1 VGVSDIT
8 EIMQDCRDPT
18 GGGNAGCREARIKGV
33 DYGARSEKY
42 RRSQIQ
48 ALPFSESTRR
58 IATHGK
64 TQLYRQARSVKV
76 RYRQADKICIDPLY
90 LFACALLWHKHADA
104 GAGWELVR
112 GMKSAEPGA
121 RIATTLLAETKDL
134 QLRVRELR
142 RTLANPGTQAPESVA
157 PTREVGEVVATMNT
171 PYGLEII
178 ENCVSCKLRQ
188 GKWFCGLSS
197 DVLKSFSASSHLS
210 TYPGG
215 AVLFV
220 EGQMP
225 RGGLVLCSGKVKLS
239 TTSRDGKVLNLKMA
253 VPGEAL
259 GLSAVISG
267 TPYELTAETAGPC
280 QVNFI
285 DRESLM
291 KLLDKYGELGLHS
304 AQALSREF
312 QSAYRDIH
320 DWCWLVPPQQAGSVA
335 PLVERWAR
343 AETGISEVRIRS
355 SLTHEEIAQMIGSS
369 RETVTRLLS
378 ELKKKELIRL
388 EGSTLVIRNRT
399 ALEALAA

>member
-1 VGVSDIT
+1 MLVTGRDQ
-8 EIMQDCRDPT
+8 EQD
-18 GGGNAGCREARIKGV
+18 
-33 DYGARSEKY
+33 
-42 RRSQIQ
+42 RRNRMG
-48 ALPFSESTRR
+48 ALPFNGLTQTVAIQGEGQRR
-58 IATHGK
+58 PKARCAK
-64 TQLYRQARSVKV
+64 TDGGQLA
-76 RYRQADKICIDPLY
+76 KIGIDPLY
-90 LFACALLWHKHADA
+90 LLGCALLWHKNGEA

-112 GMKSAEPGA
+112 ALNSAEPGA
-121 RIATTLLAETKDL
+121 RVATVMLARTKNL
-134 QLRVRELR
+134 QVHDREPSRVLVSPSTPPPLR
-142 RTLANPGTQAPESVA
+142 QSSI
-157 PTREVGEVVATMNT
+157 REVSEVVATMNT

-188 GKWFCGLSS
+188 DKWFCGLSP
-197 DVLKSFSASSHLS
+197 DVLKSFSAVSHLN

-239 TTSRDGKVLNLKMA
+239 TTSRDGKVLILKMA

-285 DRESLM
+285 DRDALM

-320 DWCWLVPPQQAGSVA
+320 ELVLARSSAGKLARLLLSWSPGRGPQGA
-335 PLVERWAR
+335 
-343 AETGISEVRIRS
+343 ISEVRIRS

>member
-1 VGVSDIT
+1 MLLT
-8 EIMQDCRDPT
+8 EHDQQWTLRNRIDPHPVRGPARAGAVRTQIRLRPNIGAETMRRGSQRT
-18 GGGNAGCREARIKGV
+18 GTK
-33 DYGARSEKY
+33 
-42 RRSQIQ
+42 
-48 ALPFSESTRR
+48 L
-58 IATHGK
+58 
-64 TQLYRQARSVKV
+64 
-76 RYRQADKICIDPLY
+76 DPLY
-90 LFACALLWHKHADA
+90 LFGCAVLWLKQEDVD
-104 GAGWELVR
+104 AGWELVR
-112 GMKSAEPGA
+112 GLKASESTA
-121 RIATTLLAETKDL
+121 RIAETLLAQTANLELQVRDWGRANSDPDTPIPETGLEILDVSK
-134 QLRVRELR
+134 
-142 RTLANPGTQAPESVA
+142 VA
-157 PTREVGEVVATMNT
+157 ATMNT

-178 ENCVSCKLRQ
+178 ENCVTCKLRKD
-188 GKWFCGLSS
+188 KWFCGLSS
-197 DVLKSFSASSHLS
+197 GVLKSFSDSSHLS

-239 TTSRDGKVLNLKMA
+239 TTSRDGKVLILKMA
-253 VPGEAL
+253 TPGEAL

-267 TPYELTAETAGPC
+267 TPYELTAETVGPC

-285 DRESLM
+285 DREALM
-291 KLLDKYGELGLHS
+291 RLLDKYGELGLHS

-320 DWCWLVPPQQAGSVA
+320 ELVLARSSAGK
-335 PLVERWAR
+335 LAR
-343 AETGISEVRIRS
+343 LLLSWGGHREWESGASEVRIRS

-388 EGSTLVIRNRT
+388 EGSILVIRNRS